1 MNTNIVISIDI
12 SDNNL
17 DDRKECPIC
26 LETIKN
32 NDDIGV
38 YEMECC
44 KNPVHIKC
52 LYDWYTSNKHKKKCF
67 ICNQYNSL
75 CADISNPILTDSSYI
90 QIIDTNNAQDRPV
103 FIITNSTQNINKK
116 FLIFFAICLFILV
129 IIIFSLLVSQN
140 VF

>member
-1 MNTNIVISIDI
+1 MITNQVFSIDI
-12 SDNNL
+12 SNQNL
-17 DDRKECPIC
+17 DVRVECPIC
-26 LETIKN
+26 LDPIKH
-32 NDDIGV
+32 NDVIGV

-44 KNPVHIKC
+44 KNQVHIKC

-75 CADISNPILTDSSYI
+75 CADISNPIITDSSYI

-103 FIITNSTQNINKK
+103 FIITNSTQTINKK
-116 FLIFFAICLFILV
+116 FLIFFAFCLFTIL
-129 IIIFSLLVSQN
+129 IIIFSLLISQN